1 MFVGIHLPIIQISS
15 KNKKIKL
22 KVMYNIPREYKF
34 LARLKNDYKG
44 FIIIIDSYQK
54 DRDR

>member
-1 MFVGIHLPIIQISS
+1 
-15 KNKKIKL
+15 
-22 KVMYNIPREYKF
+22 MYNIPREYKF